1 MRKPIIAIIMAVM
14 VMMWAIPNSQ
24 AKVYQTVNKTYETNT
39 PPLDVTTSEDGH
51 HTFVLT
57 KGKVLVYGQNSLED
71 EIPVAPGFDR
81 ISAAIN
87 GDKIFLI
94 SSTGKK
100 VQELLLDFVKHID
113 ISGNPFLGPED
124 AKVTIVAFAD
134 FQ

>member
-14 VMMWAIPNSQ
+14 TLMWAIPNSQ
-24 AKVYQTVNKTYETNT
+24 AKVYRTINKTYQTST
-39 PPLDVTTSEDGH
+39 TPLDVTTSEDGH

-57 KGKVLVYGQNSLED
+57 KGKVLIYGPSSLED
-71 EIPVAPGFDR
+71 EIAVAPGFDR

-94 SSTGKK
+94 SSTENK
-100 VQELLLDFVKHID
+100 VQELLLDFVKHVD
-113 ISGNPFLGPED
+113 ISGNPFLGPEN
-124 AKVTIVAFAD
+124 AKVTIVAFSD